1 MSKQNDSE
9 RVLLEGANWK
19 ELHFYQKSVALFQMT
34 FVFCDRFL
42 PKHGDRTVDQ
52 MIQAARSGKQNI
64 IEGSEDGKTSME
76 MELRL
81 LNVARSSTQELR
93 EDYKDYLLT
102 RKFALWDKEHPRYA
116 KMRDFT
122 RAHNMLED
130 YEPYFTRWTAEEM
143 ANIGYTLCCQIDV
156 MMNGYLA
163 TLEERFRKEGGIKER
178 MHRVRTGYRAE
189 QDRKMRE
196 METTIRWQE
205 ERIRQLEAELK
216 RIKEDGRG

>member
-1 MSKQNDSE
+1 MNKQNDSE

-64 IEGSEDGKTSME
+64 IEGSEDGKTSTE

-102 RKFALWDKEHPRYA
+102 RKFALWDKDHPRYA

-205 ERIRQLEAELK
+205 EKIRQLEAELK

>member
-1 MSKQNDSE
+1 
-9 RVLLEGANWK
+9 
-19 ELHFYQKSVALFQMT
+19 
-34 FVFCDRFL
+34 
-42 PKHGDRTVDQ
+42 
-52 MIQAARSGKQNI
+52 
-64 IEGSEDGKTSME
+64 
-76 MELRL
+76 
-81 LNVARSSTQELR
+81 
-93 EDYKDYLLT
+93 
-102 RKFALWDKEHPRYA
+102 
-116 KMRDFT
+116 
-122 RAHNMLED
+122 
-130 YEPYFTRWTAEEM
+130 M

-216 RIKEDGRG
+216 RIKEDGRE

>member
-52 MIQAARSGKQNI
+52 MIQAARPGKQNI
-64 IEGSEDGKTSME
+64 IEGSEDGKTSTE

>member
-1 MSKQNDSE
+1 MSTQNDSE

-64 IEGSEDGKTSME
+64 IEGSEDGKTSTE

-102 RKFALWDKEHPRYA
+102 RKFVLWDKGHPRYA